1 MPKRGRSKSM
11 WILAKHFHPW
21 DSRMQLRDWGYQTLS
36 PHHTSRSLMITVYF
50 YPIYS
55 LQKTFRHPTQ
65 FFWVRTCN
73 VDYTQECRS
82 RTTSEQHPADS
93 FSAGSQRPTPAGQQ
107 QCLEPA
113 FLHGF
118 ARTCHTN
125 HDTWAWGCKSPQ
137 TLTNTVNYLRYRKI
151 SV

>member
-1 MPKRGRSKSM
+1 MRCLQPTKMVVISSEICSKLQPRTTEPLYSTLFCMRCQRGAGPSLCES
-11 WILAKHFHPW
+11 WQNFHPLGFH
-21 DSRMQLRDWGYQTLS
+21 DATQGL
-36 PHHTSRSLMITVYF
+36 SRSLMITVYF

-55 LQKTFRHPTQ
+55 LQKTFRHPK
-65 FFWVRTCN
+65 RTCN
-73 VDYTQECRS
+73 VDYTQECRP

-125 HDTWAWGCKSPQ
+125 HDT
-137 TLTNTVNYLRYRKI
+137 
-151 SV
+151 